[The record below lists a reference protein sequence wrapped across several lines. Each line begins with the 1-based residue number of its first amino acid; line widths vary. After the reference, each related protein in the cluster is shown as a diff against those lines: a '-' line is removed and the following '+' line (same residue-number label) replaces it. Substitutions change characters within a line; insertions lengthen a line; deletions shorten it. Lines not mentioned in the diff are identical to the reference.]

1 VGIEIPQNKF
11 LILDGAMGTVLQQRG
26 LSPQGRP
33 ELLNLTEPELL
44 NSVYKEYIAAGSQVI
59 YANTF
64 GANGLKLAKTG
75 HSVEEVVGAAIAVAK
90 KAAAGTGTLVALDV
104 GPLGELLE
112 PMGTLS
118 FERAYDL
125 FREMAEAGAKAG
137 ADLIVVETMT
147 DLYEAKAALLAA
159 KEHSDLPVLVTMT
172 YEATGRTFLGCS
184 PACAALTL
192 EGLGAD
198 AIGVNCSLGP
208 REMPPLVE
216 ELLKW
221 TTLPIVLKPNAGL
234 PRPDG
239 SGYDISPEAPIFPI
253 TERAAQKQLKLVC
266 DYLGYTGISTHSFR
280 KFYATEIYKNSHY
293 NIALVQQLLQHSSA
307 AVTQR
312 YIGIQQQEIEEAI
325 EGHLCLDV

>member
-1 VGIEIPQNKF
+1 MGIEIPQNKF

-44 NSVYKEYIAAGSQVI
+44 DSVYKEYIAAGSQVI

-159 KEHSDLPVLVTMT
+159 K
-172 YEATGRTFLGCS
+172 
-184 PACAALTL
+184 
-192 EGLGAD
+192 
-198 AIGVNCSLGP
+198 
-208 REMPPLVE
+208 
-216 ELLKW
+216 
-221 TTLPIVLKPNAGL
+221 
-234 PRPDG
+234 
-239 SGYDISPEAPIFPI
+239 
-253 TERAAQKQLKLVC
+253 
-266 DYLGYTGISTHSFR
+266 
-280 KFYATEIYKNSHY
+280 
-293 NIALVQQLLQHSSA
+293 
-307 AVTQR
+307 
-312 YIGIQQQEIEEAI
+312 
-325 EGHLCLDV
+325 

>member
-1 VGIEIPQNKF
+1 
-11 LILDGAMGTVLQQRG
+11 MGTVLQQRG

-44 NSVYKEYIAAGSQVI
+44 DSVYKEYIAAGSQVI

-90 KAAAGTGTLVALDV
+90 RAAAGTGTLVALDV

-159 KEHSDLPVLVTMT
+159 KEAAHLPVFVTMSFD
-172 YEATGRTFLGCS
+172 AGGRTFTGCTVAS
-184 PACAALTL
+184 TANPQILHPTAYT
-192 EGLGAD
+192 
-198 AIGVNCSLGP
+198 
-208 REMPPLVE
+208 
-216 ELLKW
+216 
-221 TTLPIVLKPNAGL
+221 AG
-234 PRPDG
+234 
-239 SGYDISPEAPIFPI
+239 
-253 TERAAQKQLKLVC
+253 
-266 DYLGYTGISTHSFR
+266 
-280 KFYATEIYKNSHY
+280 
-293 NIALVQQLLQHSSA
+293 
-307 AVTQR
+307 
-312 YIGIQQQEIEEAI
+312 
-325 EGHLCLDV
+325 